1 MNTGKCGFQKCR
13 KKLENDRTILKV
25 TAQVEIKE
33 GNNVAISNIATCN
46 QFEQFLTAQK
56 ND

>member
-46 QFEQFLTAQK
+46 
-56 ND
+56 